1 MSRGTARLNDRTIG
15 TCSHPSHQTPITV
28 GGTIVTAS
36 ADTKVN
42 ERGVARISDIVR
54 TDCGHTSKI
63 ITGSGTVKVN
73 DRKHA
78 RLNDRVGN
86 GPYDA
91 RIVTASGNTK
101 LG

>member
-1 MSRGTARLNDRTIG
+1 MSRGTARLNDRTFG
-15 TCSHPSHQTPITV
+15 TCSAHPTPIQV

-36 ADTKVN
+36 PDTKIN
-42 ERGVARISDIVR
+42 NRGVARINDIVR

-73 DRKHA
+73 GRLHA
-78 RLNDRVGN
+78 RLNDDVGN
-86 GPYDA
+86 GPYTA
-91 RIVTASGNTK
+91 KIITASGDTK